1 MAKAQVG
8 MRHAFLWMVVGLAA
22 GVLAGCGVPPS
33 PEAED
38 SLRLWKEKRQR
49 ATWVLRMARER
60 GQELLK
66 AGREREAAQ
75 LYEKMTRE
83 AIHDAR
89 EQSDA
94 SYLLGQALE
103 QAVSAAGPRETVAL
117 LDKAFDPAIETL
129 KFTPTMESGL
139 PSEYPPPSVPG
150 LVRTKRYPS
159 SRIAWVGGSW
169 QDRLFASLFERDRE
183 GPLAVTIPVEFT
195 LVDGELV
202 RKKRGLFSMSEYYR
216 SQEAERKASTRPMAS
231 RPTEKPI
238 LVVSVAVKGAYSA
251 ANMQEPLARLRK
263 WLEEHLQYEQVDHP
277 RLLAYNTPLVWWW
290 MKYGEVQIPIRQK
303 QQ

>member
-1 MAKAQVG
+1 
-8 MRHAFLWMVVGLAA
+8 MRRMLGWALVVLAA
-22 GVLAGCGVPPS
+22 GLLAGCGVPPS

-38 SLRLWKEKRQR
+38 SLRLWKEKRER

-66 AGREREAAQ
+66 AGREQEAAQ

-94 SYLLGQALE
+94 AYLLGQALE
-103 QAVSAAGPRETVAL
+103 LAASAPNPRAKIAF
-117 LDKAFDPAIETL
+117 LDNAFDRASETL
-129 KFTPTMESGL
+129 KFTPIMESGL

-150 LVRTKRYPS
+150 LIRTKRYPS

-195 LVDGELV
+195 LIDGELI
-202 RKKRGLFSMSEYYR
+202 KKKHGLFSMSEYYR
-216 SQEAERKASTRPMAS
+216 SQEAERIASTRPTAS
-231 RPTEKPI
+231 RATEKPI
-238 LVVSVAVKGAYSA
+238 LVVSVAVKGAYSVK
-251 ANMQEPLARLRK
+251 NMQEPLAKLRK
-263 WLEEHLQYEQVDHP
+263 WLEQHPQYEQVDHP
-277 RLLAYNTPLVWWW
+277 RLLAYNTPLVWASNR
-290 MKYGEVQIPIRQK
+290 YGEVQIPIREK
-303 QQ
+303 RE

>member
-1 MAKAQVG
+1 
-8 MRHAFLWMVVGLAA
+8 MRHKLGWLVFVSAAA
-22 GVLAGCGVPPS
+22 GLLAGCGVPPS
-33 PEAED
+33 PEAQD
-38 SLRLWKEKRQR
+38 SLRLWKEKRER

-66 AGREREAAQ
+66 AGREREAAE

-103 QAVSAAGPRETVAL
+103 LAVAAPNPKAKIAF
-117 LDKAFDPAIETL
+117 LDNAFGPAIQTL
-129 KFTPTMESGL
+129 KFTPIMESGL

-150 LVRTKRYPS
+150 LIRTKRYPS

-195 LVDGELV
+195 LIDGELV
-202 RKKRGLFSMSEYYR
+202 KKEHGLFSMSEHYR
-216 SQEAERKASTRPMAS
+216 SQEAERRTSTRPIAS
-231 RPTEKPI
+231 RNVDKPI
-238 LVVSVAVKGAYSA
+238 LVVSVAVKGPYSA
-251 ANMQEPLARLRK
+251 GNMAEPLAKLRE
-263 WLEEHLQYEQVDHP
+263 WLQQHPEYEQVDHP

-290 MKYGEVQIPIRQK
+290 MKYGEVQIPIREK
-303 QQ
+303 R